1 MAKAI
6 RQFQEK
12 LKLVDIVYELV
23 DARIPQSSQNPEIK
37 NIIGEKQRLI
47 ILTKSDLADPKQTE
61 QWLNYFQEEGI
72 AAVAINAQKG
82 IGMKDVVKKSKEVL
96 ADKFEHQRS
105 RGMKIQAIRAVTVGI
120 PNVGKSTVINRLAR
134 KNIAQTGNKPGV
146 TKAQQWIKFGK
157 ELEMLD
163 TPGILWPKFED
174 PLVGKKLALTGAIKD
189 KLLNM
194 NDIALY
200 GIEYLCANY
209 PGMLTKR
216 YDLPEGMEASIEDEK
231 GRAEV
236 IRAIADNR
244 GYQDDYELAAETLI
258 YEIRSGMI
266 GKFTFDRV
274 PERVDKDK
282 ESSI

>member
-1 MAKAI
+1 M
-6 RQFQEK
+6 
-12 LKLVDIVYELV
+12 V